1 MQGFNQE
8 LQIGQP
14 AMIIATTQAKNSHL
28 IGSVVVVEEFWQ
40 RGQDVTEHFIGAA
53 EAGRTVRVGI
63 TNLPVLVLV
72 SGCKLTGKSGTHDF
86 YMKPGFSQF
95 DPKCLMP
102 LPPLKDENYSEDVG
116 LTNDKKAYA

>member
-14 AMIIATTQAKNSHL
+14 AMIIATNQAKNSHL
-28 IGSVVVVEEFWQ
+28 IGSVVVVEEFWY

-53 EAGRTVRVGI
+53 EARRTVRVGSD
-63 TNLPVLVLV
+63 VEHYRVLV
-72 SGCKLTGKSGTHDF
+72 SGCKVTGKCTSDF
-86 YMKPGFSQF
+86 YMNPGFTQF

-102 LPPLKDENYSEDVG
+102 LPPLKDEDYSEDVG
-116 LTNDKKAYA
+116 LTNDKKAYT